1 MSCLVEELRAIILRA
16 LPTNVENT
24 TELLIERLLE
34 SGVESKDDLQFVEE
48 HDLSSILPA
57 IKVRKLLSAF
67 KMGNYFFISH
77 LHSFLKAKVDI
88 FIQ

>member
-1 MSCLVEELRAIILRA
+1 MSYLVEELRAIILRA

-24 TELLIERLLE
+24 TELLIKRCLE
-34 SGVESKDDLQFVEE
+34 LRVESKNDLQFIQE

-67 KMGNYFFISH
+67 NMGNYIFISH
-77 LHSFLKAKVDI
+77 LHLFSETKADI
-88 FIQ
+88 LSS

>member
-1 MSCLVEELRAIILRA
+1 MEELRPIILRA

-34 SGVESKDDLQFVEE
+34 LGVESKDDLQFVQE

-57 IKVRKLLSAF
+57 IKLRKLLSAF
-67 KMGNYFFISH
+67 KMGNYIFISH
-77 LHSFLKAKVDI
+77 LHLFSEVKADI